1 VTVTWTQTR
10 TYTATVHHSD
20 LADAVARPGAINDGH
35 QIPDQLA
42 DLEGDPFDH
51 GDLNALL
58 IDLEHEADEYDVA
71 DLTVVSARDNPW
83 ASSGGPP
90 S

>member
-35 QIPDQLA
+35 QMPEQVCQ
-42 DLEGDPFDH
+42 LEGDPFDH

-58 IDLEHEADEYDVA
+58 VGLEREADEYDVA
-71 DLTVVSARDNPW
+71 DLTVVSVRDNPW
-83 ASSGGPP
+83 ASSGEPR